1 MSVKSDV
8 SRNVIGGDMS
18 KFKIGDKVR
27 VKYIPG
33 VTDYG
38 RGATF
43 HQYLDLQGEKE
54 IQWISPSGFTFKLKD
69 DPDDFWFCEESLELL
84 NTSGNMQRTL
94 LGLETETDHLEKE
107 AAQIWKKIWSC
118 EMKSRNS
125 KSWRNDV

>member
-1 MSVKSDV
+1 
-8 SRNVIGGDMS
+8 MS
-18 KFKIGDKVR
+18 KFKVGDKVR

-84 NTSGNMQRTL
+84 NTSGNTQRTL
-94 LGLETETDHLEKE
+94 LGLETEADLLEKE
-107 AAQIWKKIWSC
+107 AAQLWKKIWSLRD
-118 EMKSRNS
+118 EIQKLKEDIDLGTIYSDNE
-125 KSWRNDV
+125 NIYAD